1 MANDLPNANDFPTLF
16 SPIKLGSLEV
26 KNRIGGSCTT
36 TGGADANGFIREECI
51 YSYAARSEGGA
62 GFITIECTFATDWGA
77 KTTSFGNP
85 RISGRSYYEG
95 MSNLAEGMQQCG
107 SKAFIQI
114 TPSFGRQ
121 GSSKTSGEV
130 PGAPSAIPSQRPQDF
145 EQRIM
150 PRGYETK
157 AATLGATTPPK
168 MLTLE
173 EIHYMETTFPT
184 AVQAARICGF
194 DAVEFHSPHGY
205 LIHQFLS
212 PRSNQRT
219 DEYGGSLENRFRFL
233 KNLLIA
239 TRKRVGPDFVLGIR
253 LSGDEHMPGSIHE
266 EELIQVAKW
275 CEELGASYIHLS
287 DGSYEAR
294 SHFFPQDGNDF
305 IAHAKHFKPEL
316 KIPLIVPGQHD
327 PYLAEEI
334 LRKGWADMITM
345 GRQLVADQ
353 RWPSKVQEGR
363 IDEINRCLRCN
374 VCLARFNRGLAI
386 RCAVN
391 PNIGREKYDP
401 VYTSANNASVLR
413 PLPPSNQP
421 PCEHECPAHLDINRY
436 MLQAARGYFED
447 AYRSLKRD
455 LAFPGV
461 IGRVCPHPCEE
472 ECNRGKFEENQEKAI
487 GINNTKRFI
496 SDYVMEHG
504 LPDYLKKQAL
514 PENIPVTKKEKVA
527 VVGAGPAGLSAAYF
541 LSKKGYAVT
550 VFEALPVAGGMMT
563 VGVPEHRLPKKV
575 VNWEIDNIKKMGVTI
590 KTNSPVKDIEALKKD
605 GYKAVFLAT
614 GLQNSM
620 KLNVLGEDAK
630 GVVQALSFLK
640 DINLGKKVAVGKNV
654 IVVGG
659 GSVAMDVAMSAKRL
673 GAESVLVTCLECSY
687 EEMPAEKTEV
697 AQAEDEGVKI
707 DMSWGPKQ
715 IFAKAGQVSGVEL
728 KRCTQCYD
736 KSGKFA
742 PKYAEGETKKVEADM
757 VITAIGQASDLNFLA
772 ASSKVKTTK
781 RGTFEVDARSYAT
794 NVPGIFA
801 GGDILGAGLMI
812 KAMADGREAAKAI
825 DCYLQGKELPPV
837 PPQPYVA
844 DVKDTIFA
852 FHVREEPKEDRV
864 KAAATPVK
872 ERKGTKEIN
881 LGFPDKETC
890 TKEARRCLT
899 CRCTS
904 IRY

>member
-1 MANDLPNANDFPTLF
+1 MANDFPTLF
-16 SPIKLGSLEV
+16 SPIKLGTLEI

-36 TGGADANGFIREECI
+36 TGGADQNGFIREECI

-85 RISGRSYYEG
+85 RISGRAYYEG
-95 MSNLAEGMQQCG
+95 MSNLAEGIKQCG
-107 SKAFIQI
+107 AKAFTQI

-121 GSSKTSGEV
+121 GSSKTSGEI

-157 AATLGATTPPK
+157 SATLGATTVPK
-168 MLTLE
+168 VLTME
-173 EIHYMETTFPT
+173 EIQYMERTFPD
-184 AVQAARICGF
+184 AVQAARIVGF

-233 KNLLIA
+233 KNLLVA
-239 TRKRVGPDFVLGIR
+239 TRKRVGPDFPLGIR
-253 LSGDEHMPGSIHE
+253 LSGDEHMPGAIHE

-275 CEELGASYIHLS
+275 CEELGATYIHLS

-294 SHFFPQDGNDF
+294 SHFFPQDGF
-305 IAHAKHFKPEL
+305 CFVEHAKHFKPEL

-327 PYLAEEI
+327 PYMAEEI
-334 LRKGWADMITM
+334 LRNGWADMITM

-353 RWPSKVQEGR
+353 RWPRKVQEGR
-363 IDEINRCLRCN
+363 IDEITRCLRCN
-374 VCLARFNRGLAI
+374 VCLARFNRGVAI

-401 VYTSANNASVLR
+401 KYTSANNAQVLR
-413 PLPPSNQP
+413 PLPPSFQP

-436 MLQAARGYFED
+436 MLQASRGYFED
-447 AYRSLKRD
+447 AYRSLKTQ

-461 IGRVCPHPCEE
+461 IGRVCPHPCES
-472 ECNRGKFEENQEKAI
+472 ECNRGKFEQNQEKAI

-496 SDYVMEHG
+496 ADWVMEKG
-504 LPDYLKKQAL
+504 LPEYLKKQAL
-514 PENIPVTKKEKVA
+514 PENIPVTKKDKVA

-541 LSKKGYAVT
+541 LAKKGYGVT
-550 VFEALPVAGGMMT
+550 VFEALPVAGGMMS

-590 KTNSPVKDIEALKKD
+590 KTNSPVTDVEALKKE

-620 KLNVLGEDAK
+620 KLNVPGEDAK

-640 DINLGKKVAVGKNV
+640 DVNLGKKVTVGKNV
-654 IVVGG
+654 VVVGG
-659 GSVAMDVAMSAKRL
+659 GSVAMDVALVAKKL
-673 GAESVLVTCLECSY
+673 GAEKVTVTCLECSY
-687 EEMPAEKTEV
+687 EEMPAQKDEIALAV
-697 AQAEDEGVKI
+697 DEGIAI
-707 DMSWGPKQ
+707 DMSWGPKE
-715 IFAKAGQVSGVEL
+715 IIAKGGKVAGVEL
-728 KRCTQCYD
+728 KRCTTCYD

-742 PKYAEGETKKVEADM
+742 PKYNESETKKIEADQ
-757 VITAIGQASDLNFLA
+757 VITAIGQASDLNFI
-772 ASSKVKTTK
+772 SNGSKLKTTK
-781 RGTFEVDARSYAT
+781 RGTFEVDPRGFAT
-794 NVPGIFA
+794 NVAGIFA

-812 KAMADGREAAKAI
+812 KAMADGRGAATAI
-825 DCYLQGKELPPV
+825 DCYLQGVDLPPA
-837 PPQPYVA
+837 PEQA
-844 DVKDTIFA
+844 TISDITEPAFA
-852 FHVREEPKEDRV
+852 FHLREEPKEDRCGIV
-864 KAAATPVK
+864 TTPVK
-872 ERKGTKEIN
+872 DRKAGKEIN
-881 LGFPDKETC
+881 LGFADKETC
-890 TKEARRCLT
+890 IKEARRCLT
-899 CRCTS
+899 CRCTA

>member
-1 MANDLPNANDFPTLF
+1 MANDFPNLF
-16 SPIKLGSLEV
+16 SPIKLGPLEI

-36 TGGADANGFIREECI
+36 TGGADQNGYIREECI

-85 RISGRSYYEG
+85 RISGRGYYEG
-95 MSNLAEGMQQCG
+95 MSNLAEGMKQCG
-107 SKAFIQI
+107 AKAFIQI

-157 AATLGATTPPK
+157 SATLGATTMPK
-168 MLTLE
+168 VLTLD

-233 KNLLIA
+233 KNLLIG
-239 TRKRVGPDFVLGIR
+239 TRKRVGPDYPLGIR

-266 EELIQVAKW
+266 DELIQVAKW
-275 CEELGASYIHLS
+275 CEELGATYIHLS

-294 SHFFPQDGNDF
+294 KWFFPQDGNCF
-305 IAHAKHFKPEL
+305 IEHAKAFKKHL

-334 LRKGWADMITM
+334 LRNGWADMITM

-353 RWPSKVQEGR
+353 RWPRKVQEGR
-363 IDEINRCLRCN
+363 IDEITRCLRCN

-401 VYTSANNASVLR
+401 KYTSANNAQILR
-413 PLPPSNQP
+413 PLPPSNLP
-421 PCEHECPAHLDINRY
+421 PCENECPAHLDINRY
-436 MLQAARGYFED
+436 MLQASRGYFED
-447 AYRSLKRD
+447 AYRSIKMQ

-461 IGRVCPHPCEE
+461 IGRVCPHPCEGQ
-472 ECNRGKFEENQEKAI
+472 CNRGKFEEDQEKAI
-487 GINNTKRFI
+487 AINNTKRFI
-496 SDYVMEHG
+496 SDWAMEHG

-541 LSKKGYAVT
+541 LAKKGYAVT
-550 VFEALPVAGGMMT
+550 VFEAQPVAGGMMSY
-563 VGVPEHRLPKKV
+563 GVPEHRLPRKV

-590 KTNSPVKDIEALKKD
+590 KTNSPVKDVEALKKD
-605 GYKAVFLAT
+605 GYKAVLVAV
-614 GLQNSM
+614 GLQNSA
-620 KLNVLGEDAK
+620 KLNVAGEDAK
-630 GVVQALSFLK
+630 GVVQAVSFLK
-640 DINLGKKVAVGKNV
+640 DVNSGKKVTVGKNV
-654 IVVGG
+654 LVVGG
-659 GSVAMDVAMSAKRL
+659 GSVAMDVAMCARRQ
-673 GAESVLVTCLECSY
+673 GADVTVTCLECSY
-687 EEMPAEKTEV
+687 EEMPAERAET
-697 AQAEDEGVKI
+697 AQAEEEGVKI
-707 DMSWGPKQ
+707 DMSWGPKE
-715 IFAKAGQVSGVEL
+715 IVVKGGKVAGVEL
-728 KRCTQCYD
+728 KRCTTCYD

-742 PKYAEGETKKVEADM
+742 PKYDDKETKTIDCDM
-757 VITAIGQASDLNFLA
+757 VITAIGQAVDSNFMA
-772 ASSKVKTTK
+772 ADTKLKTAK
-781 RGTFEVDARSYAT
+781 RGTFEVDPRALAT
-794 NVPGIFA
+794 NVAGVFA
-801 GGDILGAGLMI
+801 AGDILGAGLMI
-812 KAMADGREAAKAI
+812 KAMADGRQAAQAI
-825 DCYLQGKELPPV
+825 DCYLQGVELPPA
-837 PPQPYVA
+837 PAMGAIA
-844 DVKDTIFA
+844 DITETAMA
-852 FHVREEPKEDRV
+852 FHLREEPKEDRYKTV
-864 KAAATPVK
+864 ATPVK
-872 ERKGTKEIN
+872 DRKGTKEIQ
-881 LGFPDKETC
+881 LGFADKETC
-890 TKEARRCLT
+890 VKEARRCLT

>member
-1 MANDLPNANDFPTLF
+1 MANDFPNLF
-16 SPIKLGSLEV
+16 SPIKLGSLEI

-36 TGGADANGFIREECI
+36 TGGADQNGFIREECI

-95 MSNLAEGMQQCG
+95 MSNLAEGIKQCG
-107 SKAFIQI
+107 AKAFIQI

-121 GSSKTSGEV
+121 GSSKTSGEI

-157 AATLGATTPPK
+157 SATLGATTMPK
-168 MLTLE
+168 VLTME
-173 EIHYMETTFPT
+173 EIHYMEQTFPT

-239 TRKRVGPDFVLGIR
+239 TRKRVGPDFPLGIR
-253 LSGDEHMPGSIHE
+253 LSGDEHMEGSIHE

-275 CEELGASYIHLS
+275 CEELGATYIHLS

-294 SHFFPQDGNDF
+294 KWFFPQDPFCF
-305 IAHAKHFKPEL
+305 IEHAKHFKPEL

-327 PYLAEEI
+327 PYLAEEV
-334 LRKGWADMITM
+334 LRNGWADMITM

-353 RWPSKVQEGR
+353 RWPRKVQEGR

-401 VYTSANNASVLR
+401 VYTSANNAQVLR
-413 PLPPSNQP
+413 PLPPPNQP
-421 PCEHECPAHLDINRY
+421 PCEHACPAHLDINRY
-436 MLQAARGYFED
+436 MLQASRGYFED
-447 AYRSLKRD
+447 AYRSLKMQ

-461 IGRVCPHPCEE
+461 IGRVCPHPCET
-472 ECNRGKFEENQEKAI
+472 ECNRGKFEENQERAI
-487 GINNTKRFI
+487 AINNTKRFI
-496 SDYVMEHG
+496 SDWAMEHG

-527 VVGAGPAGLSAAYF
+527 IVGSGPAGLSSAYF

-550 VFEALPVAGGMMT
+550 VFEALSVAGGMMS
-563 VGVPEHRLPKKV
+563 VGVPEHRLPRKV
-575 VNWEIDNIKKMGVTI
+575 VKWEIDNIKKMGVEI
-590 KTNSPVKDIEALKKD
+590 KTNSPVKDAEALLKD
-605 GYKAVFLAT
+605 GYKAVLLAV
-614 GLQNSM
+614 GLQNSA
-620 KLNVLGEDAK
+620 KLNVPGEDAK
-630 GVVQALSFLK
+630 GVVQALPFLK
-640 DINLGKKVAVGKNV
+640 DISLGKKVAVGKNV
-654 IVVGG
+654 VVVGG

-673 GAESVLVTCLECSY
+673 GAGKVTVTCLECR
-687 EEMPAEKTEV
+687 EEMPAEKGEV
-697 AQAEDEGVKI
+697 AQAEQEGIEI
-707 DMSWGPKQ
+707 DLSWGPKE
-715 IFAKAGQVSGVEL
+715 ILVKAGKVSGVEL
-728 KRCTQCYD
+728 KRCTACYD
-736 KSGKFA
+736 KGGKFA
-742 PKYAEGETKKVEADM
+742 PKYDDGETKKVEADM
-757 VITAIGQASDLNFLA
+757 VITAIGQTSELNFLA
-772 ASSKVKTTK
+772 SGSKVKTSK
-781 RGTFEVDARSYAT
+781 RGTFEVDERGLAT
-794 NVPGIFA
+794 NVAGIFA
-801 GGDILGAGLMI
+801 AGDILGAGLMI
-812 KAMADGREAAKAI
+812 EAMADGRQAATAI
-825 DCYLQGKELPPV
+825 DCYLQGKELPP
-837 PPQPYVA
+837 PPAQGAIA
-844 DVKDTIFA
+844 DITEPAFA
-852 FHVREEPKEDRV
+852 FHLREEEKEDRNSPAV
-864 KAAATPVK
+864 TPAK
-872 ERKGTKEIN
+872 DRKGTTEIS

-890 TKEARRCLT
+890 IKEARRCLT

>member
-1 MANDLPNANDFPTLF
+1 MANDFPILF
-16 SPIKLGSLEV
+16 SPIKLGPLEI

-36 TGGADANGFIREECI
+36 TGGADQNGFIREECI

-95 MSNLAEGMQQCG
+95 MSNLAEGIKQCG
-107 SKAFIQI
+107 AKAFIQI

-121 GSSKTSGEV
+121 GSSKTSGEI
-130 PGAPSAIPSQRPQDF
+130 PGAPSAIPSERPQDF
-145 EQRIM
+145 EMRIM

-157 AATLGATTPPK
+157 SATMGATTVPK
-168 MLTLE
+168 VLTLE
-173 EIHYMETTFPT
+173 EIHYMERTFPD
-184 AVQAARICGF
+184 AVQAARIVGF

-212 PRSNQRT
+212 QRSNQRT
-219 DEYGGSLENRFRFL
+219 DEYGGTLENRFRFL
-233 KNLLIA
+233 KNLLVA
-239 TRKRVGPDFVLGIR
+239 TRKRVGPDFPLGIR

-275 CEELGASYIHLS
+275 CEELGATYIHLS

-294 SHFFPQDGNDF
+294 MYFFPQDQMDF
-305 IAHAKHFKPEL
+305 ITHAKHFKPEL

-327 PYLAEEI
+327 PYLAEEV
-334 LRKGWADMITM
+334 LRNGWADMITM

-353 RWPSKVQEGR
+353 RWPRKVQEGR
-363 IDEINRCLRCN
+363 VDEITRCLRCN
-374 VCLARFNRGLAI
+374 VCLARFNRGVAI

-401 VYTSANNASVLR
+401 KYTSANNAQVLR

-436 MLQAARGYFED
+436 MLQASRGYFGD
-447 AYRSLKRD
+447 AYRSLKTQ
-455 LAFPGV
+455 LAFPAV
-461 IGRVCPHPCEE
+461 IGRVCPHPCES
-472 ECNRGKFEENQEKAI
+472 ECNRGKFEENQERAI
-487 GINNTKRFI
+487 SINNTKRFI
-496 SDYVMEHG
+496 ADWAMQNG

-541 LSKKGYAVT
+541 LAKKGYAVT
-550 VFEALPVAGGMMT
+550 VFEALPVAGGMMS

-575 VNWEIDNIKKMGVTI
+575 VNWEIDNIKKMGVEI
-590 KTNSPVKDIEALKKD
+590 KTNSPVKDVETLKKQ
-605 GYKAVFLAT
+605 GYKAVLLAV
-614 GLQNSM
+614 GLQNSA
-620 KLNVLGEDAK
+620 KLNVPGEDAK

-640 DINLGKKVAVGKNV
+640 DVNLGKKVAVGNNV
-654 IVVGG
+654 VVVGG

-673 GAESVLVTCLECSY
+673 GASTVTAVCLECSY
-687 EEMPAEKTEV
+687 EEMPAEKGET
-697 AQAEDEGVKI
+697 AQAEQEGVKI

-715 IFAKAGQVSGVEL
+715 ILSKGGKVSGVEL
-728 KRCTQCYD
+728 KRCTSCYD

-742 PKYAEGETKKVEADM
+742 PKYDEGETKTIEADM
-757 VITAIGQASDLNFLA
+757 VITAIGQTSDLNFLA
-772 ASSKVKTTK
+772 ADTKLKTTK
-781 RGTFEVDARSYAT
+781 RGTFEVDARGLAT
-794 NVPGIFA
+794 NVAGAFA
-801 GGDILGAGLMI
+801 AGDILGAGLMI
-812 KAMADGREAAKAI
+812 EAMADGRQAATAI
-825 DCYLQGKELPPV
+825 DCYLQGTELPAEGPE
-837 PPQPYVA
+837 PYVA
-844 DVKDTIFA
+844 DIKETAFA
-852 FHVREEPKEDRV
+852 FHVREEPKEDRC
-864 KAAATPVK
+864 KAAATPIK
-872 ERKGTKEIN
+872 ERVGTKEIN

-890 TKEARRCLT
+890 VKEARRCLT